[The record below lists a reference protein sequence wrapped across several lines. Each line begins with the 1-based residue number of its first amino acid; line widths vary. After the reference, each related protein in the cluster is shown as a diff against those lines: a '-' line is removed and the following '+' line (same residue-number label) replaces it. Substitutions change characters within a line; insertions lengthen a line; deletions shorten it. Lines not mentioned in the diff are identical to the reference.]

1 MAGKSGSGR
10 TMILGYLLHNQWQE
24 LLQIASSIQLSDEE
38 DVIIWQYNSSGKYSV
53 CSLYAIINDKGL
65 NMFLLVLWGKFLF
78 HLDSIFFC
86 SF

>member
-1 MAGKSGSGR
+1 
-10 TMILGYLLHNQWQE
+10 MILGYLLHNQWQE

-38 DVIIWQYNSSGKYSV
+38 DVIIWQYNSLGKYSV

-65 NMFLLVLWGKFLF
+65 NMFLLGKFLF